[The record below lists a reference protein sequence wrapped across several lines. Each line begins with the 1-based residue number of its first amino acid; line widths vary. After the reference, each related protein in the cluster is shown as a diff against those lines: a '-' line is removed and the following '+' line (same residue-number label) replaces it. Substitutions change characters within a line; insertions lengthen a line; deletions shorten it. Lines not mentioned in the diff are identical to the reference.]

1 MKELTK
7 GEIYLI
13 ENKINGKAYIGQA
26 AKFVSKN
33 NNSWGTEGR
42 WKSHIREAM
51 STKKDHCLLLN
62 QAIRKYN
69 PENFNVIKLC
79 DCNLDEMNEIEKD
92 YIQIYN
98 TLVPNGY
105 NLNIGGSNG
114 KDSEETR
121 VKKRNARLGKKHSE
135 ETKLKISKGQLGNRR
150 TTNSSLP
157 KYIGEYKKDG
167 ILIGYIVRSFPI
179 GVENKKYISKTFI
192 NSSNPEESFNLAID
206 YLDKLKNKYAF
217 IENYKKNN
225 YDNDIKTKLC
235 LKYSEKLPDNIYP
248 IIKDN
253 KLYGYSVKNLKHP
266 DNILIPEKIFD
277 SNTNR
282 WNLDQAKKYIE
293 QVNYIIKNKI
303 KVSDWLDI
311 DGLSK
316 RGKNIDNDKYLPK
329 YINLFKDKNKNHN
342 KEIIGYCINGYPIT
356 QNNKIKKYF
365 KSFSNKSLS
374 MEDKYNLAINHLEEI
389 KIKYPII

>member
-1 MKELTK
+1 MKELSK

-26 AKFVSKN
+26 SKFVSKN

-42 WKSHIREAM
+42 WKSHIRDAM

-62 QAIRKYN
+62 QAIRKYS
-69 PENFNVIKLC
+69 PENFNITKLC
-79 DCNLDEMNEIEKD
+79 DCNLDEMNEIETD

-98 TLVPNGY
+98 TLIPSGY
-105 NLNIGGSNG
+105 NLSMGGSNG

-121 VKKRNARLGKKHSE
+121 IKKSNARLGKKHSE
-135 ETKLKISKGQLGNRR
+135 ETRLKISKGQLGNRR

-167 ILIGYIVRSFPI
+167 IVSGYTVKSFPI
-179 GVENKKYISKTFI
+179 GIEKKEYISKTFV
-192 NSSNPEESFNLAID
+192 NSKNPQESFKLAIA
-206 YLDKLKNKYAF
+206 YLEELKNKYAF
-217 IENYKKNN
+217 IKESKINN
-225 YDNDIKTKLC
+225 YENDIENKLYS
-235 LKYSEKLPDNIYP
+235 KYSEKLPNNIYP

-253 KLYGYSVKNLKHP
+253 KLHGYSVNNLQHP
-266 DNILIPEKIFD
+266 DNINIPEKIFN

-282 WNLDQAKKYIE
+282 WNLDQAKKYID

-303 KVSDWLDI
+303 KVIDWEDI

-316 RGKNIDNDKYLPK
+316 RGKNIENDKYLPK
-329 YINLFKDKNKNHN
+329 YINLFRGKNKNDN
-342 KEIIGYCINGYPIT
+342 KEIIGYCINGYPIPE
-356 QNNKIKKYF
+356 NNKIKKYF

-374 MEDKYNLAINHLEEI
+374 MEEKYNLAIDHLEEL